1 MEQPVPRGLLRK
13 LYLREGATWR
23 DAAVRSLLLQS
34 GKGNTAAIKE
44 LWERMDGRVPYP
56 VIGAD
61 GMPPPAIITVVYDD
75 DGSGLGTGGGPVH
88 NILPIGDNGKEKK

>member
-1 MEQPVPRGLLRK
+1 MEQPVPKGLLRK

-34 GKGNTAAIKE
+34 ANGNTTAIKE
-44 LWERMDGRVPYP
+44 LLVRLDGRVPYP